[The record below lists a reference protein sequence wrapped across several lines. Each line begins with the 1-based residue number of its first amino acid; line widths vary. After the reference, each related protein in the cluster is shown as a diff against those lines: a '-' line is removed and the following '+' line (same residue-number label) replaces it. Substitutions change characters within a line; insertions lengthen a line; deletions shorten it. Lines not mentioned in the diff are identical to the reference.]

1 MIRHLP
7 LALLLPAISTLVA
20 CGGAVSTPETSSG
33 GAGSG
38 QASSSS
44 SSSSGGTTGSS
55 GGSSTSSGGTTPL
68 PQGSV
73 DVCVDGAYRPLAN
86 VILEQAGAPGY
97 LELRERYRTPE
108 PAEARTIDKE
118 GNACDGDDGP
128 EGILCA
134 QAVAA
139 ASNAGWPMEGAGMKL
154 ARDRFLVATRRNQV
168 FTAGTRDEVLAFIGV
183 GSAAQAAFHA
193 TFDGKYRIACDG
205 APNVAWTEAGYVVR
219 AQSGFDCGPNTKVEE
234 HHLLV
239 AAGGVVTVQQTTLV
253 KEGDPN
259 CAIGRK
265 PAGLV
270 AREASRCADGL
281 GRFFAE
287 AAYLEAASVVS
298 FDRLADELTSLGAP
312 PSLVERARD
321 SAADEVRHART
332 TSALA
337 RRFGGDVTMPEVAP
351 ARARSVFEI
360 ALENAVE
367 GCVRETYGALVA
379 HWQATHAGDL
389 RIRAA
394 MHVIAEDE
402 TRHAQLS
409 VDVAAFLDGLLD
421 DRERAAIDEA
431 RHTAIEGLLAELDA
445 EPETSLVVAAGMPR
459 ASEAKRLL
467 TLLDAA
473 HLRAAA

>member
-1 MIRHLP
+1 MVRHIP
-7 LALLLPAISTLVA
+7 LALLLPAIATVVA

-33 GAGSG
+33 ATSTGEG
-38 QASSSS
+38 SSS

-55 GGSSTSSGGTTPL
+55 GGSSSSSSGTLPL

-73 DVCVDGAYRPLAN
+73 NVCVDGAYRPLAN
-86 VILEQAGAPGY
+86 VILEKAGAPGY

-108 PAEARTIDKE
+108 PVDEPRTIDKE

-128 EGILCA
+128 DGIRCA
-134 QAVAA
+134 KEVAA
-139 ASNAGWPMEGAGMKL
+139 ATTAGWPMEGVGMEI
-154 ARDRFLVATRRNQV
+154 ARDRFLVATRGTQV
-168 FTAGTRDEVLAFIGV
+168 FTAGTRDEVLGFIGV
-183 GSAAQAAFHA
+183 GSAEQAAFHA

-205 APNVAWTEAGYVVR
+205 TPNVAWTEAGYVVR
-219 AQSGFDCGPNTKVEE
+219 AQSGIACGTGTKIEE

-239 AAGGVVTVQQTTLV
+239 ATGGVVTVQQTKLV

-270 AREASRCADGL
+270 AREPSRCADAL

-298 FDRLADELTSLGAP
+298 FDRLADELTALGAP
-312 PSLVERARD
+312 RSLVTRARD
-321 SAADEVRHART
+321 GAADEVRHART

-351 ARARSVFEI
+351 ARARSVYEI

-394 MHVIAEDE
+394 MQVIAEDE

-409 VDVAAFLDGLLD
+409 ADVAAFLDGLLD
-421 DRERAAIDEA
+421 DHERARVEEA
-431 RHTAIEGLLAELDA
+431 RHDAIERLLSELDA
-445 EPETSLVVAAGMPR
+445 EPEASLVAAAGMPR
-459 ASEAKRLL
+459 ASDAKRLL
-467 TLLDAA
+467 ALLDAA